1 MLAEIGSHAMANIAA
16 STRFN
21 DIELHDLAARMN
33 FMPDHLPDKVDRAI
47 VAHLQRDG
55 RIANVDLA
63 DAVGLSPSACLRRVK
78 ALEASGIIAGYHA
91 EVSRARAGL
100 GLTVFIGLK
109 VAGHSRETSSQTEQA
124 LLAIPEVVACYVV
137 SGADDFLV
145 EAAVP
150 DLASYE
156 QVLLD
161 QILAVPSVTE
171 ARSTFAI
178 RTVLSRG
185 PLPLSHWK

>member
-1 MLAEIGSHAMANIAA
+1 
-16 STRFN
+16 
-21 DIELHDLAARMN
+21 MN
-33 FMPDHLPDKVDRAI
+33 FMSEHVPDRVDHAI
-47 VAHLQRDG
+47 VAKLQRDG

-78 ALEASGIIAGYHA
+78 ALEAAGVIAGYHA
-91 EVSRARAGL
+91 EVSRDQAGL

-109 VAGHSRETSSQTEQA
+109 VAGHSRETSSAVERS

-137 SGADDFLV
+137 SGTDDFLV

-161 QILAVPSVTE
+161 QILAIGPVTE

-178 RTVLSRG
+178 RTVLARG
-185 PLPLSHWK
+185 PLPLRHWR

>member
-1 MLAEIGSHAMANIAA
+1 MMLRINEDMMHV
-16 STRFN
+16 
-21 DIELHDLAARMN
+21 
-33 FMPDHLPDKVDRAI
+33 MPEHVPDRVDRAI
-47 VAHLQRDG
+47 VTELQRDG

-78 ALEASGIIAGYHA
+78 ALEASGIIGGYHA
-91 EVSRARAGL
+91 EVGRAPAGL

-109 VAGHSRETSSQTEQA
+109 VEGHSRETSSLVERA

-161 QILAVPSVTE
+161 QILAIGPVTE

-178 RTVLSRG
+178 RTVLARG
-185 PLPLSHWK
+185 PLPLRHWR

>member
-1 MLAEIGSHAMANIAA
+1 MLRESGPHAMANIAA
-16 STRFN
+16 PRPFGATKLRADGLMLWNVSVN
-21 DIELHDLAARMN
+21 V
-33 FMPDHLPDKVDRAI
+33 PDRVDRAI
-47 VAHLQRDG
+47 IAELQRDG

-63 DAVGLSPSACLRRVK
+63 DAVGLSPSACLRRVR
-78 ALEASGIIAGYHA
+78 ALEADGIIAGYRA

-100 GLTVFIGLK
+100 GLTVFVGLK
-109 VAGHSRETSSQTEQA
+109 VAAHSRETSSQVEEA
-124 LLAIPEVVACYVV
+124 LLAIPAVVACYLV

-150 DLASYE
+150 DLGSYE

-161 QILAVPSVTE
+161 QLLTIPSVAE

-178 RTVLSRG
+178 RTILSRG
-185 PLPLSHWK
+185 PLPLQHWR

>member
-1 MLAEIGSHAMANIAA
+1 
-16 STRFN
+16 
-21 DIELHDLAARMN
+21 MN
-33 FMPDHLPDKVDRAI
+33 VPAHVPDKVDRAI
-47 VAHLQRDG
+47 LAQLQRDG

-78 ALEASGIIAGYHA
+78 ALEADGIIAGYRA

-100 GLTVFIGLK
+100 GLTVFVGLK
-109 VAGHSRETSSQTEQA
+109 VDRHSRETSAQVEEA
-124 LLAIPEVVACYVV
+124 LLAIPAVVACYLV
-137 SGADDFLV
+137 SGSDDFLV

-150 DLASYE
+150 DLAGYE
-156 QVLLD
+156 QLLLD
-161 QILAVPSVTE
+161 QVLAIPDVTE

-185 PLPLSHWK
+185 PLPLEHWR